1 MTVYEDDKEEREI
14 RAHRSETFYSDMRL
28 CTETYQQ
35 PDKFTKSIR
44 YKSTVLLSISSRHIK
59 I

>member
-1 MTVYEDDKEEREI
+1 MTVYEDDKEEKEHTEVKLS
-14 RAHRSETFYSDMRL
+14 AYSDMRL
-28 CTETYQQ
+28 CIETYKQS
-35 PDKFTKSIR
+35 DKFTKGIR